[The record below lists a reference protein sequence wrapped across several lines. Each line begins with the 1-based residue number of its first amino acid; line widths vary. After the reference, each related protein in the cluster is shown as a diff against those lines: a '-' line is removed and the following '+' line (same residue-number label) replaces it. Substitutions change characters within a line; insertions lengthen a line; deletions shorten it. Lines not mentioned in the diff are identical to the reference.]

1 MLLVE
6 ELIARRSDLKLS
18 TAIDAEL
25 GIKMAIAYRPDIILV
40 DINLSG
46 IDGFGA
52 LQVLRDE
59 PATAHIPVMVLSAS
73 ATARD
78 IARGLK
84 AGFFRYLTKPIHV
97 QEFMDS
103 IDVALLYAVENAV
116 ARAEVT
122 A

>member
-1 MLLVE
+1 
-6 ELIARRSDLKLS
+6 LIGRRRDLKLL

-25 GIKMAIAYRPDIILV
+25 GIKMARAYRPDIILM

-46 IDGFGA
+46 MDGFDA
-52 LQVLRDE
+52 LRVLRDA
-59 PATAHIPVMVLSAS
+59 PATAHIPVMALSAS

-78 IARGLK
+78 IARGLD

-103 IDVALLYAVENAV
+103 VDMALIYAAENAV
-116 ARAEVT
+116 ARAEVK